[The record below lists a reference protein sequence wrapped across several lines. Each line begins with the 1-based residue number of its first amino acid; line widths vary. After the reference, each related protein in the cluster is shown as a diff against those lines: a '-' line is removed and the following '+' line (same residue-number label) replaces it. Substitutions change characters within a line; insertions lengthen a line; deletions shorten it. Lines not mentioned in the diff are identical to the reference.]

1 MYLAR
6 SSLHVT
12 YWLSSEPQGFVR
24 ANAGR
29 GALGFRG
36 RHRTRIRLISHSSL
50 YLFDSPTLRPSDH
63 RTPPNIVLASLER
76 FGGSDEGGSSPP
88 PAKKARLLSRPL
100 ETSSSNSSQGDMNGA
115 VVHTDEAASEPA
127 SPAVNG
133 CKELAAKTG
142 HVANGVDVDHD
153 ETKRR
158 ILTKCD
164 EGIIRIIGQYLRD
177 MGFQ

>member
-1 MYLAR
+1 MA
-6 SSLHVT
+6 S
-12 YWLSSEPQGFVR
+12 P
-24 ANAGR
+24 AA
-29 GALGFRG
+29 ARG
-36 RHRTRIRLISHSSL
+36 R
-50 YLFDSPTLRPSDH
+50 
-63 RTPPNIVLASLER
+63 IVAA
-76 FGGSDEGGSSPP
+76 SSPKSP
-88 PAKKARLLSRPL
+88 
-100 ETSSSNSSQGDMNGA
+100 SSQPVVGDMNGA